1 MIDAK
6 FHKSEL
12 KTSDFIN
19 SFMGPLFFE
28 TVGIKATIYQVGPKT
43 LFLEIL
49 RFDLV
54 MAIFRLFGS
63 FLLYILC

>member
-28 TVGIKATIYQVGPKT
+28 TVGIICTKAFFKVKMKDKLSYNNMHKS
-43 LFLEIL
+43 
-49 RFDLV
+49 
-54 MAIFRLFGS
+54 IFFKIKMKDK
-63 FLLYILC
+63 LLQ

>member
-28 TVGIKATIYQVGPKT
+28 TVGIMRKIEKQRETERENKIKRDR
-43 LFLEIL
+43 E
-49 RFDLV
+49 R
-54 MAIFRLFGS
+54 
-63 FLLYILC
+63 